1 MPDYWQPGMYS
12 NEIQQ
17 LNQERP
23 LNQQAKQALL
33 SVRESPES
41 RDLYVL
47 QLLDWALEKGKL
59 KRPPDRWGPRLQH
72 RWEFLRATVEAMG
85 TWSPEN
91 VMRVFEESAEGDA
104 GVVAQPG
111 PVNPVRLAED
121 LLDQL
126 DSRISAAGQYPD
138 QFGVD

>member
-12 NEIQQ
+12 TEIQK

-33 SVRESPES
+33 SVRESPGPGH
-41 RDLYVL
+41 LYVL
-47 QLLDWALEKGKL
+47 QLLDWALEKGKVIKPSDPSPL
-59 KRPPDRWGPRLQH
+59 LQH
-72 RWEFLRATVEAMG
+72 RWEFLKATVADMG
-85 TWSPEN
+85 TWSPKN
-91 VMRVFEESAEGDA
+91 VMGVFEESAEGDE

-111 PVNPVRLAED
+111 PVNPVGLAEE

-126 DSRISAAGQYPD
+126 DSRIIAAGQYPD
-138 QFGVD
+138 QI